1 MISVIL
7 YGRNDSYGYNL
18 HKRAAISLNCIA
30 EVLTHSGDEIMFVD
44 CNSPNDIPTFPEA
57 IQDTL
62 TPKAQSL
69 MRILRM
75 RPHVYEKY
83 KNGSPLKTLEPLSR
97 NIALRRS
104 NPSNRWILSTN
115 TDMIFVPRTPGKSL
129 SDIVSKLPDGFYEL
143 PRFEVPQS
151 LWETVNR
158 FDPIAVIE
166 TLRSWG
172 QKFHLNEVII
182 SLPDIRFDAPGDF
195 QLMLRDQIFEIHG
208 FNEHMLYG
216 WHVDSNLCRRLSLLN
231 GKTESLLDHVFAY
244 HCNHT
249 RQLAYRHSAKRT
261 HDDPMHFIFN
271 VKSPFI
277 PDQAETWGIPYED
290 IEEIHLSDE
299 SHVSFSK
306 ILEDLMPGLA
316 EATVSDVFV
325 PESYNHGVLYDTL
338 HTFPFLADHLSTI
351 PLSANIS
358 YFGGNI
364 EVLQLMNK
372 FFDKSGHTGHLFVN
386 QNLIATVHSREL
398 LLPDRCI
405 LSDDATLIE
414 QADIFIFDA
423 AMMHFPQVKNSNG
436 ISFPAYSK
444 NTDGFEKILKTSFL
458 RCVESERRRLRSG
471 NDIPRKF
478 LLIGSQHTWFEG
490 FTAIFLETMLTPFST
505 HVRHGYIRSLR
516 SPFSIISKA
525 KIQIMR
531 FGFSHKEKIKKNQFL
546 NKIARKI
553 YIQMLI

>member
-30 EVLTHSGDEIMFVD
+30 EVLTHPGDEIMFVD

-62 TPKAQSL
+62 TPKAQRL
-69 MRILRM
+69 MRIFRM
-75 RPHVYEKY
+75 RPHVYEKH

-115 TDMIFVPRTPGKSL
+115 TDMIFVARTPGKSL

-143 PRFEVPQS
+143 PRFEVPQA

-158 FDPIAVIE
+158 FDPITVME
-166 TLRSWG
+166 TLRLWG
-172 QKFHLNEVII
+172 QKLHLNEVII

-208 FNEHMLYG
+208 FNEQMLYG
-216 WHVDSNLCRRLSLLN
+216 WHVDSNLCRRLFLLN

-261 HDDPMHFIFN
+261 HDDPIHFIFN

-299 SHVSFSK
+299 H
-306 ILEDLMPGLA
+306 
-316 EATVSDVFV
+316 
-325 PESYNHGVLYDTL
+325 ESYRWIRLD
-338 HTFPFLADHLSTI
+338 
-351 PLSANIS
+351 
-358 YFGGNI
+358 
-364 EVLQLMNK
+364 EVEK
-372 FFDKSGHTGHLFVN
+372 GD
-386 QNLIATVHSREL
+386 
-398 LLPDRCI
+398 LPQPYAI
-405 LSDDATLIE
+405 
-414 QADIFIFDA
+414 DIFRRA
-423 AMMHFPQVKNSNG
+423 
-436 ISFPAYSK
+436 
-444 NTDGFEKILKTSFL
+444 
-458 RCVESERRRLRSG
+458 VELY
-471 NDIPRKF
+471 P
-478 LLIGSQHTWFEG
+478 LLVQTYG
-490 FTAIFLETMLTPFST
+490 
-505 HVRHGYIRSLR
+505 
-516 SPFSIISKA
+516 
-525 KIQIMR
+525 
-531 FGFSHKEKIKKNQFL
+531 
-546 NKIARKI
+546 
-553 YIQMLI
+553 